1 MRWLL
6 RRRRRGAAPALT
18 RAQATAARPI
28 RNPALSWHETD
39 EGSVVVI
46 IPRRQDLVG
55 KILAWLFMVPESR
68 PVVLDEIGSFVW
80 KLCDGQRS
88 FADIAAALSREYTI
102 TMREAEV
109 SLAEFMRRLGRR
121 GMIAFV
127 LPKEIAD
134 QLTPEQRR
142 ELGITVHEPAEENS
156 RGPGEKGR
164 RGPKAATDEQ

>member
-1 MRWLL
+1 MRWLFG
-6 RRRRRGAAPALT
+6 RRRRSAPALS

-28 RNPALSWHETD
+28 RNPALPWHET
-39 EGSVVVI
+39 EQGCVVVT

-55 KILAWLFMVPESR
+55 KVLAWLFMVPESR

-88 FADIAAALSREYTI
+88 FADIAAALGREYTI
-102 TMREAEV
+102 TAREAEV

-121 GMIAFV
+121 GMIAFI

-134 QLTPEQRR
+134 QLTPDQRR
-142 ELGITVHEPAEENS
+142 ELGIKLEEPANANS
-156 RGPGEKGR
+156 RGPAKGGENGSKPAKDGH
-164 RGPKAATDEQ
+164 